1 MAPFCLHLCV
11 GYINEF
17 AVILCRQ
24 LFLSCS
30 EESTM
35 KYIHSEVSQQV
46 YLNGSFQDF
55 YFPCSSLLAISTF
68 YDTLYLL
75 YSENLITHY
84 TLPPLPFHI
93 FFPWE
98 SDVNRPRP
106 CQVQSSLIPCML
118 RPLEQ
123 SKSCRPSC
131 FWKHQLCRG
140 ETVASCLQA
149 RRSSGIVLY
158 SWRAA
163 DSLNLTSCLP
173 SVPHCCR
180 AWAEKRNPVFSESVS
195 FHCLLLSP
203 FWRIHLVLT
212 R

>member
-1 MAPFCLHLCV
+1 MSLQLFCV
-11 GYINEF
+11 GSFSSAARKKVPWSTYI
-17 AVILCRQ
+17 
-24 LFLSCS
+24 
-30 EESTM
+30 M
-35 KYIHSEVSQQV
+35 KYRSRFILMAHSRIFIFLAV
-46 YLNGSFQDF
+46 LCWP
-55 YFPCSSLLAISTF
+55 FPHFMTHCIFSTSLQWKPHNS
-68 YDTLYLL
+68 LYP
-75 YSENLITHY
+75 
-84 TLPPLPFHI
+84 PPLPFRI

-98 SDVNRPRP
+98 SDVNRPQP

-180 AWAEKRNPVFSESVS
+180 AWAEKRNPVFSESMS
-195 FHCLLLSP
+195 FHCLLLLL

>member
-17 AVILCRQ
+17 AVILCWQ

-55 YFPCSSLLAISTF
+55 LFSLLFSAGHSHILWHIVSSLQWKPHNS
-68 YDTLYLL
+68 LYP
-75 YSENLITHY
+75 
-84 TLPPLPFHI
+84 PPLPFHI

-98 SDVNRPRP
+98 SDVNRPQP

-118 RPLEQ
+118 RHLEQ

-149 RRSSGIVLY
+149 RGSSGIVLY

-180 AWAEKRNPVFSESVS
+180 AWAEKRNPVFSESMS

-203 FWRIHLVLT
+203 FWRIHLMLT